1 MASKSLVNIVL
12 LNKASKGLTAMKSAG
27 ILAAQNGISGLGF
40 ELFNDA
46 GMGFAFFVIN
56 KHILKIILQLG
67 HRAEVLANYCIVR
80 EKRVIFCPC
89 ERAFLCSCF

>member
-40 ELFNDA
+40 ELLNGI
-46 GMGFAFFVIN
+46 GMV
-56 KHILKIILQLG
+56 
-67 HRAEVLANYCIVR
+67 
-80 EKRVIFCPC
+80 FC
-89 ERAFLCSCF
+89 FLCRNLCRPAIDYLCNYPIHIKN